1 MTESAQ
7 RVRLHASETIEP
19 PRWAVSELE
28 LMQRIEDAAEEFVA
42 RYTRDDGSLIWRD
55 RWPGMDG
62 SDDPYEAFQYLALRA
77 WTTEPGLSGV
87 SQRLPAHLHQR

>member
-1 MTESAQ
+1 MTESAP

-19 PRWAVSELE
+19 PRWAVRELE

-62 SDDPYEAFQYLALRA
+62 SDDPYEGFKLAAVLQLWAAARRSTAARA
-77 WTTEPGLSGV
+77 GCGTP
-87 SQRLPAHLHQR
+87 